1 MGVWRRRR
9 KKWCDIT
16 TSKTEKYRF
25 EKKEKERELSSRS
38 GSANTELGSFFCLNT
53 AAGAMVPLPATPEER
68 PRMGSWPNIYSGQNS
83 CFPRTGMSKLFHGP
97 KSQQIQCKSESSN
110 SQYEERDSFK
120 VTALLQ
126 SANKGRLSP
135 CCARPTH
142 TVSPSL
148 LFRSFKNVFCWGGER
163 QGLTLP
169 WLASNFIFS
178 SGWPRT
184 PGLPASTSQML
195 GFKLCTTTFDQLGV
209 LWIRNLSF
217 TENEVA

>member
-1 MGVWRRRR
+1 MMWYHNLKNR
-9 KKWCDIT
+9 KISFW
-16 TSKTEKYRF
+16 
-25 EKKEKERELSSRS
+25 KERKGTGAQLKERQRKHWTWVFLLPEHSSWSYGPSASNTRGKTTDGLMAQHLQQPKLVLPENRDEQIVPWS
-38 GSANTELGSFFCLNT
+38 KESANSMQIWIQQQSVWGKELVQGDCSALECQQGQTESLLCQ
-53 AAGAMVPLPATPEER
+53 AYTP
-68 PRMGSWPNIYSGQNS
+68 
-83 CFPRTGMSKLFHGP
+83 
-97 KSQQIQCKSESSN
+97 
-110 SQYEERDSFK
+110 
-120 VTALLQ
+120 V
-126 SANKGRLSP
+126 SA
-135 CCARPTH
+135 
-142 TVSPSL
+142 SL

-169 WLASNFIFS
+169 WLASNSIFS